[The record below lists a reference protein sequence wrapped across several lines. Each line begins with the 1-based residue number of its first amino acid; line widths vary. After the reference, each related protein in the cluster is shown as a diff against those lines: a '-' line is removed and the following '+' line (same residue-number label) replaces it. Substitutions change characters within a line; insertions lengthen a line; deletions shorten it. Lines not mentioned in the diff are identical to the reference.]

1 MIISHYSSTGR
12 RDNNEDHFDI
22 KTPTD
27 DNPYYYIGLYDGH
40 GGDFVSKY
48 LKDNIKLP
56 QDVNIQS
63 LQKMV
68 TDIQDDLTKN
78 HADKIE
84 KCGST
89 LLACVINN
97 ENDLFTI
104 NLGDSRMIIDIND
117 KAHQLTRDHKPS
129 DNYEKERIN
138 KINGGKALLQYD
150 QSDDEF
156 RVGALSVSKGIG
168 DLDTKPYF
176 SHIPAIAQ
184 YKLNHNYNK
193 IIMGCDGIWD
203 VVKNQEAIDHINK
216 FDLSKQAKELSRLA
230 FKKKSYDN
238 LTAIVINI

>member
-1 MIISHYSSTGR
+1 MIISHYSSSGR
-12 RDNNEDHFDI
+12 RDYNEDFFDV

-27 DNPYYYIGLYDGH
+27 DNPYYYFGLYDGH

-56 QDVNIQS
+56 QNVNIQS

-68 TDIQDDLTKN
+68 TDIQDDLTTN

-89 LLACVINN
+89 LLACVFGNN
-97 ENDLFTI
+97 DYFTI
-104 NLGDSRMIIDIND
+104 NLGDCRMIADINN

-129 DNYEKERIN
+129 DHYEKERIN
-138 KINGGKALLQYD
+138 KLNGGSSLLKYD
-150 QSDDEF
+150 ESDDEY

-203 VVKNQEAIDHINK
+203 VVKNQEAIDHVNT
-216 FDLSKQAKELSRLA
+216 FDVSKQAKELSRLA